1 MRDTYHRYPVES
13 VSNFVSYASQIWS
26 MGMMSEAKNTS
37 NAVLQVLEHIWLHF
51 ILIVP
56 FRHSVD
62 YCISNFIST
71 NYISLN
77 YISTNSH

>member
-1 MRDTYHRYPVES
+1 
-13 VSNFVSYASQIWS
+13 

-56 FRHSVD
+56 FRHSID
-62 YCISNFIST
+62 YCMSNFETTFQLTLIRVL
-71 NYISLN
+71 IE
-77 YISTNSH
+77 